1 MDIAMAAAPTLL
13 LQQMALERQALEA
26 VTELPMSSTP
36 QGANATFS
44 RFHPGCV
51 YHRRAK
57 DAPGQPAPDDTQA
70 QPDSDT
76 PVIPQ
81 PAVESVAT
89 GFIDSLTRAQEQPL
103 LQVHHNQSAPTRRAK
118 KKKQPPAPRRKSARI
133 AALSWPKGDAQSK
146 ARQVLMRRLGIM
158 QDDEQPSDDLL
169 LRYFALF
176 RGPLTTLVV
185 KALTALCGLED
196 STVT

>member
-13 LQQMALERQALEA
+13 LQQMALKRQALETI
-26 VTELPMSSTP
+26 TELPMSSTP

-44 RFHPGCV
+44 RFRPSCV

-57 DAPGQPAPDDTQA
+57 DAPGQLAPDDTQA

-89 GFIDSLTRAQEQPL
+89 SFIDSLTRAQEQPL

-118 KKKQPPAPRRKSARI
+118 KKK
-133 AALSWPKGDAQSK
+133 
-146 ARQVLMRRLGIM
+146 
-158 QDDEQPSDDLL
+158 
-169 LRYFALF
+169 
-176 RGPLTTLVV
+176 
-185 KALTALCGLED
+185 
-196 STVT
+196 